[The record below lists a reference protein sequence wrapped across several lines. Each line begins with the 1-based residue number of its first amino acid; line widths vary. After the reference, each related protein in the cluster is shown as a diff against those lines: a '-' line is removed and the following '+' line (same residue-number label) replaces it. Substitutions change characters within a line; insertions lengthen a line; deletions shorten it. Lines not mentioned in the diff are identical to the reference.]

1 MFWIAAKVLISTGF
15 PLIDDNTVGGTEI
28 IDLSNPTF
36 KQDLIADLPKRTNA
50 IGGLIQNKPIMIG
63 GSNISEEICQDGV
76 IIGGHPYA
84 TKVPYSS
91 TKKSLKNTLTNF
103 LKNDSF
109 YRIVCKTMRPILQ
122 HDLEYNRRKSE

>member
-1 MFWIAAKVLISTGF
+1 MKPKMFWIAAKVLISTGF

-76 IIGGHPYA
+76 IIGGQCHP
-84 TKVPYSS
+84 
-91 TKKSLKNTLTNF
+91 
-103 LKNDSF
+103 
-109 YRIVCKTMRPILQ
+109 
-122 HDLEYNRRKSE
+122 